1 MRPGRCRNEILD
13 PEAWLTALLCRGLS
27 IPLFGYTTVSLD
39 WRVAPRSID
48 EHLVYFVVNNAC
60 EGRVGNRPFRL
71 EPGSFS
77 WIMPGANHE
86 LWIPRGSRPFKLY
99 FFKLKMDG
107 SNGRSPRLSQ
117 EQIVQGNCW
126 ALRPSIAAIIASLEA
141 KLMYHE
147 THLRGLLAVLF
158 SCVLRDSTTRALGGA
173 VLNRAQRQHLVQYVR
188 TQASARPTPRDL
200 AVELHLSP
208 DYFSRAFRRTFSVSP
223 RRWLLNER
231 IRLAAMLLAKP
242 GLSVSEVAYQF
253 GYRDVYLF
261 SRQFKQVFGL
271 SPRFFQRHSGL

>member
-86 LWIPRGSRPFKLY
+86 LWIPQRVAALQTLFLQAKDGSAQTDVLQGSRRNRSFRVIVGP
-99 FFKLKMDG
+99 
-107 SNGRSPRLSQ
+107 SVPASPR
-117 EQIVQGNCW
+117 
-126 ALRPSIAAIIASLEA
+126 SL
-141 KLMYHE
+141 
-147 THLRGLLAVLF
+147 
-158 SCVLRDSTTRALGGA
+158 TR
-173 VLNRAQRQHLVQYVR
+173 
-188 TQASARPTPRDL
+188 
-200 AVELHLSP
+200 
-208 DYFSRAFRRTFSVSP
+208 
-223 RRWLLNER
+223 W
-231 IRLAAMLLAKP
+231 K
-242 GLSVSEVAYQF
+242 
-253 GYRDVYLF
+253 
-261 SRQFKQVFGL
+261 
-271 SPRFFQRHSGL
+271 